1 MAFTVLQALLSNPA
15 AANAAAGTDQ
25 TCELGVVPTNFAEG
39 GWLPVRTSLVSPA
52 LLTGA
57 TATQIVFTFQNRRA
71 GSVIGTFASLTT
83 ATGVNLPAG
92 TEVVATPGAVTSL
105 LAGDVLEVVLT
116 HAGAGTAY
124 GAILAKV
131 ELE

>member
-1 MAFTVLQALLSNPA
+1 MSFVVLQSALVA
-15 AANAAAGTDQ
+15 AAAGTDV
-25 TCELGVVPTNFAEG
+25 TLELGAVPSGFSQGSYVPRA
-39 GWLPVRTSLVSPA
+39 SLISPA

-71 GSVIGTFASLTT
+71 GSVIGTFATITT
-83 ATGVNLPAG
+83 ATGTNLAAG
-92 TEVVATPGAVTSL
+92 VEVVATAGAVTSV
-105 LAGDVLEVVLT
+105 LAGDVLELVLT

-131 ELE
+131 ELQ

>member
-1 MAFTVLQALLSNPA
+1 MAFEVLQATLVA
-15 AANAAAGTDQ
+15 AAAGTDV
-25 TCELGVVPTNFAEG
+25 TVELGEVPSTFAEG
-39 GWLPVRTSLVSPA
+39 TWVPARTSLVSPA

-71 GSVIGTFASLTT
+71 GSVIGTFATLTT

-92 TEVVATPGAVTSL
+92 VEVVATPGAVTSF
-105 LAGDVLEVVLT
+105 LAGDVLELVLT

-124 GAILAKV
+124 GAIVAKV
-131 ELE
+131 ELQ